1 MDVLYKREDDI
12 LLIEIA
18 PQAPIDHAEQAG
30 PIIVHFSPED
40 EIVLIEVLFASQ
52 VLRTLVEAGL
62 KGRAR
67 LMLSEGAIG

>member
-40 EIVLIEVLFASQ
+40 EIVLIEVLVAKQ
-52 VLRTLVEAGL
+52 VLRALLKAGL
-62 KGRAR
+62 KGQAR
-67 LMLSEGAIG
+67 LMLLAAAS